1 MKKYLPTS
9 YAAATLELLSQG
21 YKHEE
26 VSRALCTHLQKAKK
40 LSLLPIIVRDIA
52 EQSDAG
58 TGVVVDVFTAHRL
71 AEPGKR
77 EIMKLCKQLY
87 KTAVTLRTYEDS
99 SLVGGVVLKRGDEVI
114 DYSVATLVSNLH
126 TYIKQ

>member
-9 YAAATLELLSQG
+9 YAAAALELLSQG

-26 VSRALCTHLQKAKK
+26 VSRALCAHLQKAKK
-40 LSLLPIIVRDIA
+40 LSLLPVIVRDIA
-52 EQSDAG
+52 EKSEAG

-71 AEPGKR
+71 TDPGKR
-77 EIMKLCKQLY
+77 EIAKLCEKLY
-87 KTAVTLRTYEDS
+87 KTAVTVRTHEDS
-99 SLVGGVVLKRGDEVI
+99 SLVGGMVLKRDDEVI
-114 DYSVATLVSNLH
+114 DYSVTTLVSNLH